1 MDWSKWI
8 SIGISV
14 IALFVSLWGY
24 FVYDRPIKRLQK
36 KELGQKELEKKQ
48 AIIKLDYYLESGN
61 SMLRV
66 SNVGLACAYNL
77 KLKGLSKELAFSQ
90 NEPIPNTHVINK
102 LRPEDTPQKIG
113 LVYRRAQLIIEATW
127 DDDSAT
133 GRTEIFELNCNAR
146 S

>member
-102 LRPEDTPQKIG
+102 LRQEDTPQKIG
-113 LVYRRAQLIIEATW
+113 LVYRLAQLIIEATW